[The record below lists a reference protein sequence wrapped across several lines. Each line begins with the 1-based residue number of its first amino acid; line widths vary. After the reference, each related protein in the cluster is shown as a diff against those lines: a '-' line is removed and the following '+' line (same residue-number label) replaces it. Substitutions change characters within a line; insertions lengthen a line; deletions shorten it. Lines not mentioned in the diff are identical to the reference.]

1 MDFDLIIIG
10 AGIVGAAAAYRAGQL
25 GARTLLCDRR
35 DVGRATDAGAGILAP
50 ESSTRDGR
58 LWYDFALDAV
68 RYSSVLIE
76 DLTADGVPVEELSL
90 AYSPCAKLMVALDDV
105 EAAALAEME
114 QTIYARQ
121 EERRPPSA
129 ERIRRISSTEA
140 RNAFYPLLADATAV
154 LIQPLARRVDGR
166 LMTAALE
173 RGLCKRGVQ
182 TVDADV
188 SALLLADGRVHGVR
202 TAAGDE
208 YTAGAVLI
216 AGGAWSTSFG
226 RQLDLQIPVAPQR
239 GQIIHL
245 HVPGQDSGAWSIV
258 SGFSGH
264 YQVPWPGGRVV
275 VGATRETGSGYA
287 PHTTVDGVQEVLHE
301 ALRLAPGLRDA
312 AIHEIRVGLR
322 PYTTDHLP
330 LLGAVPG
337 VTGLYLA
344 TGHGPTGL
352 TLGPFSA
359 KLVVEQALDQ
369 SIDLVDA
376 DRSSSRI
383 LHQPNWDLAPFSV
396 TRFVG

>member
-10 AGIVGAAAAYRAGQL
+10 GGIVGAAAAYRAGQL

-35 DVGRATDAGAGILAP
+35 DAGRATDAGAGILAP

-68 RYSSVLIE
+68 RDYSVLIE
-76 DLTADGVPVEELSL
+76 NLTADGVPVEELSL
-90 AYSPCAKLMVALDDV
+90 AYSHCSKLMVAVDDV

-114 QTIYARQ
+114 PTIYARQ

-129 ERIRRISSTEA
+129 ERIRRISPTEA

-154 LIQPLARRVDGR
+154 LLQPLARRVDGR

-173 RGLCKRGVQ
+173 RGLRRRGVR

-188 SALLLADGRVHGVR
+188 SALLLAGDQVHGVR

-216 AGGAWSTSFG
+216 AGGAWSTAFG
-226 RQLDLQIPVAPQR
+226 RQLDVQIPVAPQR

-245 HVPGQDSGAWSIV
+245 HVPGQDSDAWSIV
-258 SGFSGH
+258 SGLSGH
-264 YQVPWPGGRVV
+264 YQVPWPGGRVA
-275 VGATRETGSGYA
+275 VGATRETGSGYEA
-287 PHTTVDGVQEVLHE
+287 RTTVGGIHEVLHE

-337 VTGLYLA
+337 VMGVYLA

-352 TLGPFSA
+352 TLGPFSG
-359 KLVVEQALDQ
+359 KLVAEQALEQ
-369 SIDLVDA
+369 PID
-376 DRSSSRI
+376 
-383 LHQPNWDLAPFSV
+383 WDLAPFSA
-396 TRFVG
+396 TRFVR

>member
-10 AGIVGAAAAYRAGQL
+10 GGIVGAAAAYRAGQL

-35 DVGRATDAGAGILAP
+35 DAGRATDAGAGILAP

-68 RYSSVLIE
+68 RYYAEMIE
-76 DLTADGVPVEELSL
+76 NLSADGVPAEELSQ
-90 AYSPCAKLMVALDDV
+90 AYSHSPKLMVALDDV

-114 QTIYARQ
+114 QAIYARQ

-129 ERIRRISSTEA
+129 ERIQRITSAEA
-140 RNAFYPLLADATAV
+140 REAYYPLLADAAAV
-154 LIQPLARRVDGR
+154 LLQPLARRVDGR
-166 LMTAALE
+166 LVTAALE
-173 RGLCKRGVQ
+173 RGLRKRGVQ
-182 TVDADV
+182 IVDADV
-188 SALLLADGRVHGVR
+188 SALLLAGGRVHGVR
-202 TAAGDE
+202 TAAGE
-208 YTAGAVLI
+208 AYTAGAVLI
-216 AGGAWSTSFG
+216 AGGAWSTAFG
-226 RQLDLQIPVAPQR
+226 SQLGVQIPVAPQR

-245 HVPGQDSGAWSIV
+245 HIPGQESGAWSIV
-258 SGFSGH
+258 MGLSGY
-264 YQVPWPGGRVV
+264 YQVPWPGGRLA

-287 PHTTVDGVQEVLHE
+287 ARATVGGVQEVLQE

-337 VTGLYLA
+337 VLGVYLA

-352 TLGPFSA
+352 TLGPFSG
-359 KLVVEQALDQ
+359 KLVAEQALG
-369 SIDLVDA
+369 
-376 DRSSSRI
+376 
-383 LHQPNWDLAPFSV
+383 QPIAWDFAPFSA
-396 TRFVG
+396 TRFIG

>member
-10 AGIVGAAAAYRAGQL
+10 GGIVGAAAAYRAGQL

-35 DVGRATDAGAGILAP
+35 DAGRATDAGAGILAP

-68 RYSSVLIE
+68 RYYSVMVE
-76 DLTADGVPVEELSL
+76 NLTADGVPVEELSQ
-90 AYSPCAKLMVALDDV
+90 AFGHCAKLIVALDDV

-114 QTIYARQ
+114 RTIYARQ

-129 ERIRRISSTEA
+129 EHIRRISSTEA
-140 RNAFYPLLADATAV
+140 RNSYYPLLADTTAV
-154 LIQPLARRVDGR
+154 LIQPFARRVDGR

-173 RGLCKRGVQ
+173 RGLRKRGVR
-182 TVDADV
+182 TIDADV

-208 YTAGAVLI
+208 FTAGAVLI
-216 AGGAWSTSFG
+216 AGGAWSTSFS
-226 RQLDLQIPVAPQR
+226 RQLDVQIPVAPQR

-245 HVPGQDSGAWSIV
+245 DVPGQESGAWSIV
-258 SGFSGH
+258 MGFSDH

-275 VGATRETGSGYA
+275 VGATRETGSGYSA
-287 PHTTVDGVQEVLHE
+287 CATVSGVQEVLHG

-330 LLGAVPG
+330 LLGAVSG
-337 VTGLYLA
+337 VMGVYLA

-369 SIDLVDA
+369 AIA
-376 DRSSSRI
+376 
-383 LHQPNWDLAPFSV
+383 WDLAPFSAA
-396 TRFVG
+396 RFIR

>member
-10 AGIVGAAAAYRAGQL
+10 GGIVGAAAAYRAGQL

-35 DVGRATDAGAGILAP
+35 DAGRATDAGAGILAP

-68 RYSSVLIE
+68 RYYSVLTE

-90 AYSPCAKLMVALDDV
+90 AYSHCSKLMVAVDDV

-114 QTIYARQ
+114 PTIYARQ

-154 LIQPLARRVDGR
+154 LLQPLARRVDGR

-173 RGLCKRGVQ
+173 RGLRKRGVQ

-188 SALLLADGRVHGVR
+188 SALLLADDRVHGVR

-226 RQLDLQIPVAPQR
+226 RQLDTQIPVAPQR
-239 GQIIHL
+239 GQIIHCMFP
-245 HVPGQDSGAWSIV
+245 VRTA
-258 SGFSGH
+258 
-264 YQVPWPGGRVV
+264 
-275 VGATRETGSGYA
+275 
-287 PHTTVDGVQEVLHE
+287 
-301 ALRLAPGLRDA
+301 APG
-312 AIHEIRVGLR
+312 
-322 PYTTDHLP
+322 
-330 LLGAVPG
+330 
-337 VTGLYLA
+337 
-344 TGHGPTGL
+344 
-352 TLGPFSA
+352 
-359 KLVVEQALDQ
+359 
-369 SIDLVDA
+369 
-376 DRSSSRI
+376 RS
-383 LHQPNWDLAPFSV
+383 
-396 TRFVG
+396 